1 MAECTDLIR
10 GVLTVVLCVLVL
22 VSAACLVRA
31 VLGPRFTDRV
41 VALNMI
47 CTAVI
52 LLVCV
57 LSYLLGESYL
67 VDVAILYALL
77 NLLAVAVLSRVAI
90 SHRRGRRGGGGDE
103 A

>member
-1 MAECTDLIR
+1 M
-10 GVLTVVLCVLVL
+10 
-22 VSAACLVRA
+22 
-31 VLGPRFTDRV
+31 LGPWFTDRV

-67 VDVAILYALL
+67 VDVAILYGLVSLL
-77 NLLAVAVLSRVAI
+77 SVAILSRVTV
-90 SHRRGRRGGGGDE
+90 SRHRQRKGE
-103 A
+103 KP

>member
-1 MAECTDLIR
+1 MAEYAPVVGWGLKA
-10 GVLTVVLCVLVL
+10 VLAVLVL

-57 LSYLLGESYL
+57 LSCLLGESYL

-77 NLLAVAVLSRVAI
+77 NLRAVAVLCRLAI
-90 SHRRGRRGGGGDE
+90 THRRGGGGE
-103 A
+103 KR